1 MSAAATTP
9 SFIDLRAVLAA
20 QRPAALQ
27 APVQAPLALAPGPVD
42 VGVLYLPAGT
52 HAQAVEHDQFVLI
65 AEGSVELLHDGQVH
79 ILECGRSAVIRA
91 GSQVSWQAGA
101 PAAVVYMSYSGP
113 AAGQTGVV
121 VLTQDPALAPS
132 NPPAS
137 DVLIS
142 AVPSCR
148 SFNDFRSADD
158 TFVCGTWDSTP
169 YTRRAIRFG
178 HYELMHL
185 LEGQVSFADPHGPQ
199 ASFGAGD
206 IVLFVRN
213 GECAWDSQV
222 HVRKTYG
229 YWRPAA

>member
-1 MSAAATTP
+1 MSSPATTP
-9 SFIDLRAVLAA
+9 SFIDLRAFLSSQRPSSLAA
-20 QRPAALQ
+20 PLQ
-27 APVQAPLALAPGPVD
+27 VPLALAPGPID

-52 HAQAVEHDQFVLI
+52 HAQSIEADQFVLI
-65 AEGSVELLHDGQVH
+65 AEGAVQLQHADQTHALA
-79 ILECGRSAVIRA
+79 CGRSAVIRA
-91 GSQVSWQAGA
+91 GSQVSWKSVE
-101 PAAVVYMSYSGP
+101 PVAVVYMRYAGP
-113 AAGQTGVV
+113 ASGTPGVV
-121 VLTQDPALAPS
+121 VLTESPALAPS
-132 NPPAS
+132 NPPAA

-142 AVPSCR
+142 PVPSCR
-148 SFNDFRSADD
+148 SFNDFRSDDD

-169 YTRRAIRFG
+169 YTRHAIRFG

-185 LEGQVSFADPHGPQ
+185 LEGEVSFADPNGPR
-199 ASFGAGD
+199 ASFAAGD